1 MRINLC
7 GLVLFIII
15 HRKIMKMSNDKLN
28 NLLQIGASVDWIMPS
43 WYILQDFWNRPASR
57 FGIQA
62 NAGFDRGDIRR
73 VLRKCGVRSWGYV
86 YNVAGDLIMLS
97 VPKAQAAA
105 ANYWLQRE
113 GVPVLYA
120 PAELTP
126 KQVEQ
131 GLRKRLLG
139 W

>member
-1 MRINLC
+1 M
-7 GLVLFIII
+7 
-15 HRKIMKMSNDKLN
+15 LN
-28 NLLQIGASVDWIMPS
+28 AVTNFDWITPS
-43 WYILQDFWNRPASR
+43 WYILQDFWNRPVSR

-62 NAGFDRGDIRR
+62 NVGFDRGDIRR
-73 VLRKCGVRSWGYV
+73 VLRKQGVRSWGYV
-86 YNVAGDLIMLS
+86 YNVAGDMIMIS

-120 PAELTP
+120 PAELTAEP
-126 KQVEQ
+126 AK
-131 GLRKRLLG
+131 KRGPVGWFLG